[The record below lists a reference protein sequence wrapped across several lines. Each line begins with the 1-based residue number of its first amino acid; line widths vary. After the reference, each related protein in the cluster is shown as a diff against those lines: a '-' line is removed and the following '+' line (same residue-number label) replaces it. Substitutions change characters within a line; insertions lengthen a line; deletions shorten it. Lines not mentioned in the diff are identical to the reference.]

1 MWWGCYLQEG
11 WAGEGRLL
19 QPLEVRYKVV
29 GYADDLKPAVTSMDE
44 FELIDKG
51 SSLFERS
58 SGCKIHRDPSSGK
71 CKFLPLGRWRG
82 TLKQDD
88 IPFPYMVLSDHLD
101 MVGVELKAT
110 YTQTRKANGDILQTR
125 IKNTIGPWQAGK
137 FMPVSQRP
145 WSINS
150 YALSK
155 VWYKCNSVDLRV
167 ADINFITSKVKA
179 WLMADQLEKPE
190 EMVLYR
196 PSSYGGLGLHHVKL
210 KAEAMLIRSFL
221 ETAANPK
228 YIHNLYHTSLYR
240 YYVLQHT
247 DMQDPGLPPYYSLEF
262 FNTIR
267 ATHENTSLNVETMSS
282 SQWYTMLLQNN
293 ITMEEVTPD
302 SARHFR
308 AARAERA
315 YPDNDWDSAWR
326 MARLRGLGSELT
338 SFLWK
343 LLHGLL
349 PTQDRVSR
357 ILRDKTPLC
366 KLCPDAVMEDL
377 QHAFFRCSYNNNCGE
392 LLSNFLSSYIPG
404 ISTNQILHLN
414 MDLEPS
420 EELSVAWMTGNFL
433 YNIWNARLDKKQV
446 RQYTIRADL
455 EARASILSE
464 TRFSD
469 ETVLIREMIHHC
481 FDSL

>member
-1 MWWGCYLQEG
+1 
-11 WAGEGRLL
+11 
-19 QPLEVRYKVV
+19 
-29 GYADDLKPAVTSMDE
+29 
-44 FELIDKG
+44 
-51 SSLFERS
+51 
-58 SGCKIHRDPSSGK
+58 
-71 CKFLPLGRWRG
+71 
-82 TLKQDD
+82 
-88 IPFPYMVLSDHLD
+88 
-101 MVGVELKAT
+101 
-110 YTQTRKANGDILQTR
+110 
-125 IKNTIGPWQAGK
+125 
-137 FMPVSQRP
+137 
-145 WSINS
+145 
-150 YALSK
+150 
-155 VWYKCNSVDLRV
+155 
-167 ADINFITSKVKA
+167 
-179 WLMADQLEKPE
+179 
-190 EMVLYR
+190 
-196 PSSYGGLGLHHVKL
+196 
-210 KAEAMLIRSFL
+210 
-221 ETAANPK
+221 
-228 YIHNLYHTSLYR
+228 
-240 YYVLQHT
+240 
-247 DMQDPGLPPYYSLEF
+247 
-262 FNTIR
+262 
-267 ATHENTSLNVETMSS
+267 
-282 SQWYTMLLQNN
+282 MLLQNN

-302 SARHFR
+302 SARQFR

-343 LLHGLL
+343 LLLGLL

-420 EELSVAWMTGNFL
+420 EEFSVAWMTGNFL
-433 YNIWNARLDKKQV
+433 YNIWKARLDKKQV